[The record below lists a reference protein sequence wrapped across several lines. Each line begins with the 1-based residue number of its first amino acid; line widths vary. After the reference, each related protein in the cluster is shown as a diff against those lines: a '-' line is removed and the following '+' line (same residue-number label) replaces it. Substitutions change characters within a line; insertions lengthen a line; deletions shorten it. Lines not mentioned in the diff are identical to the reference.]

1 MYEVWSVTGEPLHR
15 SGAAV
20 RLPPIGEFAGS
31 SLRYDRLVIDGRSW
45 RMLAAP
51 ASIDSYPVV
60 LRLSQSEERLRG
72 ELREIL
78 VVLVPDSRWSSVS
91 RQSAGICS
99 HGVP

>member
-51 ASIDSYPVV
+51 ASIDSRSRAPPIAV
-60 LRLSQSEERLRG
+60 RG
-72 ELREIL
+72 T
-78 VVLVPDSRWSSVS
+78 PSR
-91 RQSAGICS
+91 
-99 HGVP
+99 